1 MAKVKRREVGIF
13 TWLAALDE
21 LYHAVTNVI
30 TKTVKHPG
38 MPSALV
44 RLRNSQQKLKRL
56 QSTLEVV
63 KKP

>member
-1 MAKVKRREVGIF
+1 MARMKRREVGIF

-21 LYHAVTNVI
+21 FYHAVTNVV
-30 TKTVKHPG
+30 TKTIKHPG

-44 RLRNSQQKLKRL
+44 RLRQSQQKLKRL
-56 QSTLEVV
+56 QSTLDVV

>member
-13 TWLAALDE
+13 TWLEALDG

-30 TKTVKHPG
+30 TKTVQHPG

-44 RLRNSQQKLKRL
+44 RLRKAQQKLKKL
-56 QSTLEVV
+56 QTTLELV
-63 KKP
+63 KKL